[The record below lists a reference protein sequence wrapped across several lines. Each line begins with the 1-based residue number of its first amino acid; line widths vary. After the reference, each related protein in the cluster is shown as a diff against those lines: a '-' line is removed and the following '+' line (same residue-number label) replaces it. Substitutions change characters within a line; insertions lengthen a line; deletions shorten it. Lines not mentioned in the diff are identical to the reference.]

1 MTSLSSYPW
10 HICGVGAIG
19 SLWASTLITR
29 GSNVTLLLRDTD
41 QLTQYQTAGGV
52 NLLED
57 DGQIHTQPNALI
69 PNSPPHEQIKHML
82 VCCKSYATLGAVL
95 PWRKH
100 LADDAQ
106 IVLLQNGM
114 GSAQALQ
121 RAMPNA
127 NIYCATSTDGAWRK
141 GPFDVVRAGIGET
154 FIGCFSD
161 HLLEAEIPSSIQ
173 SLLDTSHGSHEI
185 KNNPPIP
192 TLNISWHTDI
202 RTPMWHKLAINSVVN
217 ALTAIY
223 QCSNGELINH
233 PQGRL
238 RLEQLC
244 IETQDVMARVGIMPL
259 GQGLLQTVV
268 RILQQTALN
277 KSSMLQDCEAG
288 RPTEVAAINGY
299 IIEQGALY
307 HLPCAGHK
315 QVCEDL
321 QHTFALLTQSPKNQS
336 N

>member
-185 KNNPPIP
+185 KNNPFTPI
-192 TLNISWHTDI
+192 LNISWHTDI

-315 QVCEDL
+315 QVCENL
-321 QHTFALLTQSPKNQS
+321 RRIYAS
-336 N
+336 

>member
-1 MTSLSSYPW
+1 MTRLSSYPW

-19 SLWASTLITR
+19 SLWASALSAR
-29 GSNVTLLLRDTD
+29 GSKVTLLLRDAD
-41 QLTQYQTAGGV
+41 QLTQYQAAGGI

-57 DGQIHTQPNALI
+57 DRKVHSQPDALI
-69 PNSPPHEQIKHML
+69 PDTLAHEPIKHML

-100 LADDAQ
+100 LVDDAQ

-121 RAMPNA
+121 RVMPNA
-127 NIYCATSTDGAWRK
+127 DIYYATTTDGAWRK
-141 GPFDVVRAGIGET
+141 GPFNVVRAGIGET
-154 FIGCFSD
+154 LIGCFSD
-161 HLLEAEIPSSIQ
+161 HLLEAEIPSPIQ
-173 SLLDTSHGSHEI
+173 RLLKTSKNSHCL
-185 KNNPPIP
+185 KNTPPTP
-192 TLNISWHTDI
+192 LLNISWHTDI
-202 RTPMWHKLAINSVVN
+202 RTPMWHKLAVNSVIN

-223 QCSNGELINH
+223 QCTNGELIKH
-233 PQGRL
+233 PQARP

-244 IETQDVMARVGIMPL
+244 IETQDVMARVGIVPL
-259 GQGLLQTVV
+259 AQGLLNTAV

-277 KSSMLQDCEAG
+277 KSSMLQDCQAG
-288 RPTEVAAINGY
+288 RPTEIASINGY
-299 IIEQGALY
+299 IIAQGALY

-321 QHTFALLTQSPKNQS
+321 QQACALPTQSPKH
-336 N
+336 

>member
-95 PWRKH
+95 PWRNH

-185 KNNPPIP
+185 KNNPFTPI
-192 TLNISWHTDI
+192 LNISWHTDI

-244 IETQDVMARVGIMPL
+244 IETQDVMARVGIAPL

-315 QVCEDL
+315 QVCENL
-321 QHTFALLTQSPKNQS
+321 RRIYAS
-336 N
+336 

>member
-315 QVCEDL
+315 QVCENL
-321 QHTFALLTQSPKNQS
+321 RRIYAS
-336 N
+336 

>member
-19 SLWASTLITR
+19 SLWANTLITR

-69 PNSPPHEQIKHML
+69 PNSPPREQIKHML
-82 VCCKSYATLGAVL
+82 VCCKSYATLGSVL

-121 RAMPNA
+121 RVMPNA

-173 SLLDTSHGSHEI
+173 SLLETNQGSHDI
-185 KNNPPIP
+185 KNNPSTPI
-192 TLNISWHTDI
+192 LNIFWHTDI
-202 RTPMWHKLAINSVVN
+202 RTPMWHKLAINSVIN

-223 QCSNGELINH
+223 QCSNGALINH

-244 IETQDVMARVGIMPL
+244 IETQDVMARVGIAPL
-259 GQGLLQTVV
+259 GQGLLHTVV

-277 KSSMLQDCEAG
+277 KSSMLQDCQAG

-321 QHTFALLTQSPKNQS
+321 GRIYAS
-336 N
+336 

>member
-19 SLWASTLITR
+19 SLWASTLIAR
-29 GSNVTLLLRDTD
+29 GSKVTLLLRDTD

-69 PNSPPHEQIKHML
+69 PNSPPHGKIKHML
-82 VCCKSYATLGAVL
+82 VCCKSYATLDAVL

-121 RAMPNA
+121 RSMPNA
-127 NIYCATSTDGAWRK
+127 NIYCATSTDGAWSK

-173 SLLDTSHGSHEI
+173 SLLDTNHGSHNS
-185 KNNPPIP
+185 KNNPFTPV
-192 TLNISWHTDI
+192 LNISWHTDI

-223 QCSNGELINH
+223 HCSNGELINH

-244 IETQDVMARVGIMPL
+244 IETQDVMARVGIMAL

-288 RPTEVAAINGY
+288 RPTEIAAINGY

-321 QHTFALLTQSPKNQS
+321 RRIYAS
-336 N
+336 